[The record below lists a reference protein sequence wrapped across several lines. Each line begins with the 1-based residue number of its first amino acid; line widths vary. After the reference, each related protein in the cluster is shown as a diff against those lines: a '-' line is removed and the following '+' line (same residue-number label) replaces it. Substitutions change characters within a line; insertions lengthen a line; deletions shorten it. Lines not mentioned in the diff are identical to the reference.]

1 MKNILYYYFV
11 LVLPFPRKLYK
22 RYAFL
27 RCEEEREQFLYHLL
41 SLNAVDYFCFTSVF
55 TTISKSGELTV
66 KWRVAQLTNGIR
78 FIVFKTR
85 HITVQ
90 WVTHCDIHHHPRPTP
105 SPFMNEGCAPAAGD
119 AAGRPPSAV
128 SSCGECLTKE
138 NYLTWSYPSY
148 QSWPAS
154 LPDPW
159 AVPELTVGPAEHS
172 QHQSSVSASA
182 HPAFFLTFCILIS
195 DSESASQETQSAVG
209 IGMDVKENVLLNK
222 YSNILPETHTFKE
235 SVYDNKLI

>member
-1 MKNILYYYFV
+1 MLFYVVKKKESSFFTIF
-11 LVLPFPRKLYK
+11 FPSMLWTIS
-22 RYAFL
+22 ASPVCSPL
-27 RCEEEREQFLYHLL
+27 SVSLENWLL
-41 SLNAVDYFCFTSVF
+41 SE
-55 TTISKSGELTV
+55 ELLR
-66 KWRVAQLTNGIR
+66 WLMEYG

-85 HITVQ
+85 PITAQ

-182 HPAFFLTFCILIS
+182 HPAFFLTFCMLIS

-209 IGMDVKENVLLNK
+209 IGMDVKKNVLLNK
-222 YSNILPETHTFKE
+222 YSNILPETHKFKE